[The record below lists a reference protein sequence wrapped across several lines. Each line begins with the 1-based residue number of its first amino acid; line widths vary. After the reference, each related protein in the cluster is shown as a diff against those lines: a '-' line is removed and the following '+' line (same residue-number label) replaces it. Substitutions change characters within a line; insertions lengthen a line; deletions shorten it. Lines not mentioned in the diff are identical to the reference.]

1 MTTFDANTLSETA
14 GSKDGRRFAMTFEDA
29 DGGRCTISIPAGMAG
44 DIAHILQSVAS
55 DVRLLN
61 SAELTRVPKA
71 CAVGQA
77 ASERMV
83 LLRFDEEPPYAIN
96 LAAAEELGRELQ
108 EQSEQLACLA
118 RPALN

>member
-1 MTTFDANTLSETA
+1 MKTFDANTLSETA
-14 GSKDGRRFAMTFEDA
+14 GTKDGRRFAMTFVDA
-29 DGGRCTISIPAGMAG
+29 DGARCTISIPAGMAG
-44 DIAHILQSVAS
+44 DLAHLLHSVAA

-61 SAELTRVPKA
+61 SSELTRLPKA
-71 CAVGQA
+71 CAVGHA